1 MEIFIGNIP
10 KKMNAF
16 ELQRL
21 VNRVLIPNGIL
32 ENLANLVFRD
42 KKIQRLEF
50 DVVTEVK
57 ANNVVRYG
65 KAIIEPDPAAK
76 QLIRK
81 LNNLPFSGSRLKVRE
96 FGHRSYNNE
105 RRAMLGGRAG
115 LPSSFDVIER
125 RNGERRVSTT
135 DIQK

>member
-21 VNRVLIPNGIL
+21 VNRALVPSNIL
-32 ENLANLVFRD
+32 EGLVNLVNRKD
-42 KKIQRLEF
+42 KIKRLEL

-57 ANNVVRYG
+57 TNRIVCYG
-65 KAIIEPDPAAK
+65 KAIVEPDPAAK
-76 QLIRK
+76 YIIKK
-81 LNNLPFSGSRLKVRE
+81 LNNTPCRGNLLKVRE

-105 RRAMLGGRAG
+105 RRSIGAKLKFGYQGGK
-115 LPSSFDVIER
+115 LER
-125 RNGERRVSTT
+125 RSGERRVSTT
-135 DIQK
+135 EFK